1 MDINSFQPTYEE
13 LKLDREETFSTPFGR
28 FQPTYEELKLNSV
41 FDISIGG
48 FCFQP
53 TYEELKHY
61 LFRWIRMRRTP
72 VFSLPMR
79 N

>member
-1 MDINSFQPTYEE
+1 M
-13 LKLDREETFSTPFGR
+13 LGETII
-28 FQPTYEELKLNSV
+28 V
-41 FDISIGG
+41 GG

-53 TYEELKHY
+53 TYEELKPAEHLSRQSAKMSGFQPTY
-61 LFRWIRMRRTP
+61 EELKPHPAGAVAGGIW